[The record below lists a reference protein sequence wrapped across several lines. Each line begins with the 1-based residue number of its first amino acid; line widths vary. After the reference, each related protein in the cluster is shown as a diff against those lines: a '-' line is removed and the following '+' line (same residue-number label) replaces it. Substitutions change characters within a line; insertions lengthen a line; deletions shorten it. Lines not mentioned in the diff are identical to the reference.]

1 MFRSDGQ
8 LGDLGLDRDHIILQ
22 VLSPQVQLEEQIG
35 QCNAGF
41 EIHLSVF
48 RKKLEVT
55 WNLKGE
61 EYKTQVSL
69 IEEKLRTAELAIS
82 KVKTTGNCQLFY
94 RYFIGR

>member
-48 RKKLEVT
+48 RKKMEVT

-69 IEEKLRTAELAIS
+69 IEEKLRTSELAIS
-82 KVKTTGNCQLFY
+82 KVKTTGN
-94 RYFIGR
+94 